1 MKKLVSEEGSV
12 MNYNKW
18 VKGIADREFS
28 AQKLMVN
35 DLFNSKDNN
44 QSPDTVR
51 KHQNALPYPL
61 GSLVSALGNSIV
73 GLQNSLSIVESLK
86 NSPLLRKEGN
96 DALIGQ
102 SLKDLHAAAE
112 LIQKAAKCVDN
123 IQISI

>member
-51 KHQNALPYPL
+51 KHQNTLPYPL

-102 SLKDLHAAAE
+102 SLKDLYAAAE

>member
-18 VKGIADREFS
+18 VKGVADREFN

-35 DLFNSKDNN
+35 DIFKSKDNN

-51 KHQNALPYPL
+51 RHQNALPYPL
-61 GSLVSALGNSIV
+61 VSLVTSLGNSIV
-73 GLQNSLSIVESLK
+73 GLQNSLNIVETLK
-86 NSPLLRKEGN
+86 HNPLLRKEGN
-96 DALIGQ
+96 NALIEQ
-102 SLKDLHAAAE
+102 SFKNLHAAAE

-123 IQISI
+123 IQISL

>member
-35 DLFNSKDNN
+35 DLFNGKDGN
-44 QSPDTVR
+44 QSPNTVR
-51 KHQNALPYPL
+51 KHQNALPFPL
-61 GSLVSALGNSIV
+61 SSLVSSLGNSIV

-86 NSPLLRKEGN
+86 NNPLVRKEGN
-96 DALIGQ
+96 DVLINQ
-102 SLKDLHAAAE
+102 SLKDLHDAAQ

>member
-35 DLFNSKDNN
+35 DLFNGKDGN
-44 QSPDTVR
+44 QSPNTVR
-51 KHQNALPYPL
+51 KHQNALPFPL
-61 GSLVSALGNSIV
+61 GSLVSSLGNTIV

-86 NSPLLRKEGN
+86 NNPLVRKEGN
-96 DALIGQ
+96 DVLINQ
-102 SLKDLHAAAE
+102 SLKDLHDAAQ

>member
-35 DLFNSKDNN
+35 DLFNGKDGN
-44 QSPDTVR
+44 QSPNTVR
-51 KHQNALPYPL
+51 KHQNALPFPL
-61 GSLVSALGNSIV
+61 GSLVFSLGNSIV

-86 NSPLLRKEGN
+86 NNPLVRKEGN
-96 DALIGQ
+96 DVLINQ
-102 SLKDLHAAAE
+102 SLKDLHDAAQ